1 MITNDNTQ
9 LWQSVL
15 KEIGPISAGHNNLLK
30 GTTIVKLEEG
40 IVHVAVPNVFVKDW
54 LYDKMHKTLLRL
66 LRGRSDTIRGISYII
81 TTTANHKKEV
91 VIAVPERQATA
102 ELPLQDYYVNKDDNL
117 NPRYTFDSF
126 VVGPFNELANVAARA
141 VIDKPGTAY
150 NPLFIYGDT
159 GRGKTH
165 LIQAIGNQMK
175 KAFPAK
181 KVYYITS
188 EKFAVD
194 YMSSVQNQRV
204 NQFKEKYR
212 VYDILIMDDIQFFSN
227 KEKSQEELFHLF
239 NYLYDNNKQI
249 IFSSDKHPH
258 YIQNLEERLK
268 SRFNAGM
275 IVDIPAPDHE
285 SRAAIIKAKAGHHNL
300 DLQADIIDF
309 LAQTIESNIREIE
322 GVVNSIVMNTQIKA
336 RALNLGEVKG
346 IIKGNAR
353 PKKSVSAKDIIKTI
367 AQFYDIEEKTIYEKS
382 RKKEVVRPRQI
393 IMYILREDFD
403 TSYPSIGEKMGG
415 RDHTTVIHSC
425 EKIKNDLKEDPVLAD
440 EIERIRSMIH
450 C

>member
-1 MITNDNTQ
+1 MDEHVQ

-15 KEIGPISAGHNNLLK
+15 GEIGPISTGHNMLFK
-30 GTTIVKLEEG
+30 GTTIVKLEDG
-40 IVHVAVPNVFVKDW
+40 IVHVSVPNLFVKDW
-54 LYDKMHKTLLRL
+54 IYDKMHKTLLKL
-66 LRGRSDTIRGISYII
+66 LRERSDSIRGISYVISN
-81 TTTANHKKEV
+81 TSTQKKV
-91 VIAVPERQATA
+91 AVQRHEKQGTV

-126 VVGPFNELANVAARA
+126 VVGPFNELAHVAAQA
-141 VIDKPGTAY
+141 VIEKPGTAY

-165 LIQAIGNQMK
+165 LIQAVGNQMK
-175 KAFPAK
+175 KQYPNK

-194 YMSSVQNQRV
+194 YMNSIQNQRV

-212 VYDILIMDDIQFFSN
+212 VYDVIIMDDIQFFSN

-285 SRAAIIKAKAGHHNL
+285 SRAAIIRAKTQQHNL
-300 DLQADIIDF
+300 DLHVDIIDF

-322 GVVNSIVMNTQIKA
+322 GVINSIIMNTQIKNRPLA
-336 RALNLGEVKG
+336 IHEIKA
-346 IIKGNAR
+346 IIKGSGK
-353 PKKSVSAKDIIKTI
+353 PKKNISAKEVIKTI
-367 AQFYDIEEKTIYEKS
+367 SQFYDVEEKSIYEKS
-382 RKKEVVRPRQI
+382 RKKEVVRPRQV

-403 TSYPSIGEKMGG
+403 ASYPSIGEKLGG

-425 EKIKNDLKEDPVLAD
+425 EKIKHDMKESPSLME
-440 EIERIRSMIH
+440 EIERIRAMLQ